1 MSPVRYVRSYTLA
14 KQAESEATISSA
26 NIFEMLQETTETTRI
41 KTNTAEPWCN
51 EGPKDWQL
59 KYVR

>member
-14 KQAESEATISSA
+14 KQAESEATIFA

-41 KTNTAEPWCN
+41 KTNTAEPWYN